1 MSFKEKIFNYLLQ
14 HRPARQVIMPRWD
27 KPCRIA
33 LLHDGGDVSPLVR
46 QLTEG
51 STSATQKQVDVFTV
65 PDKKQVCTLLQRPK
79 KEVIQAV
86 TAHEYDLLIDLTQ
99 QPSLVSL
106 YMAMY
111 IRAAFKVGRYTRDG
125 IYDLTINTPPQD
137 TPNFLF
143 TQIIKYLHMFATP
156 SK

>member
-1 MSFKEKIFNYLLQ
+1 MSLKEKIFNYLLQ

-33 LLHDGGDVSPLVR
+33 LLHDSSDVSMFVR

-51 STSATQKQVDVFTV
+51 STPTAQKQVDVFAV
-65 PDKKQVCTLLQRPK
+65 PDKKQVCSLLSRPK
-79 KEVIQAV
+79 KQVIQAI
-86 TAHEYDLLIDLTQ
+86 TAHDYDLLIDITRH
-99 QPSLVSL
+99 STLVSL

-143 TQIIKYLHMFATP
+143 TQIIKYLHVFATP